1 MTGTPSVR
9 TGAILTLGL
18 LLSLGGDTRAD
29 EKTAVQ
35 QPTLRRSIEV
45 LAHMDRPE
53 IQIPRP
59 ERTWFTNNIHIKKK
73 RGFEYTHVT
82 SFNGRPLLFNIQGP
96 VMRKKRLGLTL
107 ELRF

>member
-1 MTGTPSVR
+1 MHDNWRLHPRTTIAVAAALLVYAAPAASDDEQPIHEPNRKLAAGALVR
-9 TGAILTLGL
+9 AEEPET
-18 LLSLGGDTRAD
+18 S
-29 EKTAVQ
+29 EESW
-35 QPTLRRSIEV
+35 LRK
-45 LAHMDRPE
+45 L
-53 IQIPRP
+53 
-59 ERTWFTNNIHIKKK
+59 HIKKK